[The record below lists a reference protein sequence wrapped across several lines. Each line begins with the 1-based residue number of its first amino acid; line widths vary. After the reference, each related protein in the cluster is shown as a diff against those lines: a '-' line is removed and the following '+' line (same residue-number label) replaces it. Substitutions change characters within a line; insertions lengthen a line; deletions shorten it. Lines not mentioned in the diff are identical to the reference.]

1 MQKVLFIILI
11 SYNFI
16 SSIYAQNID
25 EIKSFSDA
33 QYEAGNYSVA
43 LKEYQRVQLFDD
55 KNQYLDIYSK
65 IANIYIN
72 LNENENA
79 IRYLN
84 LAWNVEQNDSTKT
97 ELTLQ
102 KALCSFKLNDY
113 FSALNDLFDI
123 PESNTDYLNNKIKLY
138 IAICYFGLGDY
149 INSLSF
155 MNEIVDS
162 VGVKQLNKVFSDFSK
177 SNKKYNPNKIEIMS
191 LLFPGLG
198 QFYIGKIGMGINSV
212 ALLGIVTYYAYITT
226 VNYAFLDGLI
236 ILSSWFYRYYKG
248 GSLKAKNAAMEKEA
262 DRKLSVYSTIM
273 SIVEKNPLQPKL

>member
-1 MQKVLFIILI
+1 MRKILFIILI
-11 SYNFI
+11 SATFI
-16 SSIYAQNID
+16 SSIYAQTID

-33 QYEAGNYSVA
+33 QYEAGNYPVA

-65 IANIYIN
+65 IASIYIN
-72 LNENENA
+72 QNENENA

-84 LAWNVEQNDSTKT
+84 LAWNIEQNDSIKT

-123 PESNTDYLNNKIKLY
+123 PESSTNYLNNKKNLY
-138 IAICYFGLGDY
+138 VGICYFGLGDY
-149 INSLSF
+149 TNSILYL
-155 MNEIVDS
+155 NEIVDS
-162 VGVKQLNKVFSDFSK
+162 MGVQQLNTLFSDFAK
-177 SNKKYNPNKIEIMS
+177 SNKKYNPDKIEIMS

-198 QFYIGKIGMGINSV
+198 QFYIGEIGMGINSV
-212 ALLGIVTYYAYITT
+212 ALLSAVTYYAYITT

-248 GSLKAKNAAMEKEA
+248 GSLKAKNAAIEKLA
-262 DRKLSVYSTIM
+262 DRKLSVYSTII
-273 SIVEKNPLQPKL
+273 SIVEQNSLQ